1 MRKKKMEKK
10 MVNPLVLFV
19 NMYTS
24 INSLLLLF
32 FTEKK
37 TKVMQTVGL
46 DNISPIIAISGG
58 HNVSQTVQ

>member
-1 MRKKKMEKK
+1 

-24 INSLLLLF
+24 INSLLLLLF

-58 HNVSQTVQ
+58 HNVSQTVK